1 MFRKIE
7 FNYSLSGD
15 KTELYLHYTEENK
28 NYICNINK
36 DYNVKARC
44 SGELYNEILMDL
56 DGEFDDDLASVIAKL
71 VDSVFKEIDK
81 DEI

>member
-15 KTELYLHYTEENK
+15 KTELYLHYTEETK
-28 NYICNINK
+28 NYICNINR
-36 DYNVKARC
+36 DYNVKGK
-44 SGELYNEILMDL
+44 SNGELYNNILIDL
-56 DGEFDDDLASVIAKL
+56 DAEYDDDLACTIEKL